1 MAVSESIV
9 FFAMFTV
16 YFVRFMAEEGRGRR
30 GALSQRPG
38 NFRAASRT

>member
-16 YFVRFMAEEGRGRR
+16 YFVRFMAEEAGE
-30 GALSQRPG
+30 AEQPG
-38 NFRAASRT
+38 G

>member
-16 YFVRFMAEEGRGRR
+16 YFVRFMAEEEVAEAR
-30 GALSQRPG
+30 
-38 NFRAASRT
+38 

>member
-16 YFVRFMAEEGRGRR
+16 YFVRFMAEESVEGQPD
-30 GALSQRPG
+30 A
-38 NFRAASRT
+38 